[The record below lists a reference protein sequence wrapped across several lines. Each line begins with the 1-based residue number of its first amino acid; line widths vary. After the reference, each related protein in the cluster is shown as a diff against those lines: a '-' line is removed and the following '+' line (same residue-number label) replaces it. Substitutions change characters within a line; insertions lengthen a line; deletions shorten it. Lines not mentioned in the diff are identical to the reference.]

1 MTSPIA
7 VPLIIGSKSLKKSEK
22 SVRCLWPWVKFKFED
37 KIPALTLTA
46 TAASTPL
53 TMLAAPTPADI
64 APTFAY
70 VGSTI
75 IATGTNFI
83 SGSWMH
89 CQSGRDRQLPHCSRW
104 ELEFRGLMMSEGSED
119 AKGWTTQ
126 RAVPKE
132 LVGGLVSL
140 DEIPLD
146 TPRNFLVCDFCCP
159 NSVPDEDQH
168 ETYHSCR
175 RCYFNPAMPHPDTHS
190 SFSAVEANV
199 RRDFL
204 TGIFFQTVAR

>member
-89 CQSGRDRQLPHCSRW
+89 CQSGRDRQLPHCSRVVHVRERHHGCCCDW
-104 ELEFRGLMMSEGSED
+104 SKPAHRRVVCGVHVR
-119 AKGWTTQ
+119 TQ
-126 RAVPKE
+126 T
-132 LVGGLVSL
+132 
-140 DEIPLD
+140 PLLLLLPP
-146 TPRNFLVCDFCCP
+146 PR
-159 NSVPDEDQH
+159 
-168 ETYHSCR
+168 R
-175 RCYFNPAMPHPDTHS
+175 R
-190 SFSAVEANV
+190 
-199 RRDFL
+199 R
-204 TGIFFQTVAR
+204 